1 MESTTSIKPN
11 DIALILRPTIVDGE
25 YTKSFQVLVSGY
37 GPLTIS
43 RDDADNLI
51 GMAMILAAT
60 VQYMQEDEKL
70 ADKLVAYC
78 GKVFADVGDFAYNP
92 DHDSFSDGTFT
103 INTKTVGG
111 MQ

>member
-1 MESTTSIKPN
+1 MDSSTSLKPN

-25 YTKSFQVLVSGY
+25 YANNFQVLVSGF

-43 RDDADNLI
+43 EDDVNNLI

-60 VQYMQEDEKL
+60 VQYMQEDDEL
-70 ADKLVAYC
+70 ANKLVEYC
-78 GKVFADVGDFAYNP
+78 GKMFADVGDFSYNS
-92 DHDSFSDGTFT
+92 DHDSFGDGSFT

-111 MQ
+111 LQ